1 MTATSVEQPTT
12 TFAVGDTVEIL
23 RLQDPKNTTYNGT
36 EAPVVGLSAKGW
48 LKLKCHDGK
57 IVTLKPDW
65 VSLKSSAPAVTEAE
79 SEVAEDSAVTEN
91 EVDVPKDSA
100 VTENESEVDSAV
112 TETEPEIAENST
124 PEPEVSYQ
132 DKSTGYFKFSCN
144 STVFAKALAQV
155 RRVIRQLSIHP
166 ILNNVKITADAK
178 TKRVELVGFDLSLG
192 VIVDF
197 IATEVPV
204 GGSYTVTVAIL
215 HDILYQLPEG
225 TVTLERN
232 ESSDKAK
239 LTTANGVFEISG
251 KDAYD
256 YPELPIPKQNLKKFK
271 LSTKAMRVG
280 LGSTLYAASTDPT
293 KLVLTGA
300 HFVVTPDHKLEIA
313 ATDGHR
319 LALYRCEINFTSQ
332 IQNPQHLTIPARTLR
347 EAERYLTK
355 DESMVEIS
363 YEADDSGTSIVQIEL
378 EEATI
383 VGRVLEG
390 DYPKYDSLI
399 PKKFQREVW
408 VERLPLIGSVSRVSV
423 LSDYKNNL
431 IKMSVESK
439 KVVLSSENEE
449 AGSGTEAVPAE
460 LSGEDIKIA
469 FNVKYISEAL
479 KSIGTQ
485 EVAIKINQKATPVI
499 IVPLNGYD
507 IVALI
512 MPVQIRE

>member
-1 MTATSVEQPTT
+1 M
-12 TFAVGDTVEIL
+12 
-23 RLQDPKNTTYNGT
+23 
-36 EAPVVGLSAKGW
+36 
-48 LKLKCHDGK
+48 
-57 IVTLKPDW
+57 
-65 VSLKSSAPAVTEAE
+65 
-79 SEVAEDSAVTEN
+79 
-91 EVDVPKDSA
+91 
-100 VTENESEVDSAV
+100 
-112 TETEPEIAENST
+112 
-124 PEPEVSYQ
+124 
-132 DKSTGYFKFSCN
+132 
-144 STVFAKALAQV
+144 

-192 VIVDF
+192 VIVEF
-197 IATEVPV
+197 VATEVPV

-215 HDILYQLPEG
+215 HDILCQLPEG
-225 TVTLERN
+225 TITLERN

-239 LTTANGVFEISG
+239 LTTANGIFEISG
-251 KDAYD
+251 RDAYD
-256 YPELPIPKQNLKKFK
+256 YPELPIPTSNLKKFK

-280 LGSTLYAASTDPT
+280 LGSTLYAASTDLT

-300 HFVVTPDHKLEIA
+300 HFVVTPDQKLEIA

-319 LALYRCEINFTSQ
+319 LALYRCELNFTSD
-332 IQNPQHLTIPARTLR
+332 IESPQHLTIPVRTLR
-347 EAERYLTK
+347 EVERYLGK
-355 DESMVEIS
+355 DESMVEVS
-363 YEADDSGTSIVQIEL
+363 YEASDSGSSIVQIRL

-399 PKKFQREVW
+399 PKKFQRELW

-479 KSIGTQ
+479 RSIGTQ

-499 IVPLNGYD
+499 VVPLNGYD